1 MVGTVRLELMT
12 SCMSSMRS
20 NQLSYAPARLTT
32 IPFSNRFVN
41 KKCAHSE
48 FFAQEFA
55 LHAAAGAGWA
65 ALFFPRAR
73 TGARAGKSGKK
84 PKQQIYC
91 FLE

>member
-55 LHAAAGAGWA
+55 SRATVGAYLPG
-65 ALFFPRAR
+65 
-73 TGARAGKSGKK
+73 
-84 PKQQIYC
+84 
-91 FLE
+91 